1 MLFISFIIKKKRW
14 FVLAVS
20 SMVISGILLSFG
32 QKDSIA
38 WLVYLALAGVILIA
52 MGLANEMKKQQI
64 KTSEETKL
72 SRFMSDWTW

>member
-1 MLFISFIIKKKRW
+1 
-14 FVLAVS
+14 
-20 SMVISGILLSFG
+20 MVISGILLSFG

-64 KTSEETKL
+64 KTGEETNP
-72 SRFMSDWTW
+72 SRFMSD